1 VAGRRQTSAFARN
14 ADAGTNLQLLLVSAI
29 TAVLVTRL
37 YLTLTGYPR
46 IGSGPLH
53 IAHLLWGGLLMLVAV
68 VIALVVLG
76 KRGKRLAAIVGG
88 LGLGLFVDEIGKFV
102 TADNNY
108 FFQPAIAL
116 IYVLFVVLF
125 LVFRAIER
133 QSLSEHELLVNA
145 ADMLSEIV
153 LAGATRAELARAH
166 LLLDRCGVEG
176 PLAEGLRQAIA
187 NATHLPEHRSRLTTA
202 AAWAWRTYDAL
213 LEWPWFQR
221 AIWLVFV
228 GQAVFGLIATA
239 VYVWAT
245 IEGVS
250 PISGAQLL
258 TSSISLV
265 LVLIGVER
273 LPRSRLDAYRWF
285 ERSVLVSISFTQV
298 IMFWQDQLTALGGLF
313 WDLVLLEVL
322 RYLMKQETARIVTE
336 R

>member
-1 VAGRRQTSAFARN
+1 
-14 ADAGTNLQLLLVSAI
+14 LLVSAV

-37 YLTLTGYPR
+37 YLSLTGYPR

-68 VIALVVLG
+68 VIMLAVLG
-76 KRGKRLAAIVGG
+76 KRSKRWAAIVGG

-108 FFQPAIAL
+108 FFQPALAL
-116 IYVLFVVLF
+116 IYVLFIVLF

-133 QSLSEHELLVNA
+133 TSLSQHELLVNA

-153 LAGATRAELARAH
+153 MAGATRSELARAH
-166 LLLDRCGVEG
+166 LLLDRCAVHG
-176 PLAEGLRQAIA
+176 PLADGLRQAIA
-187 NATHLPEHRSRLTTA
+187 NATHVPEHRSPVTVA

-213 LEWPWFQR
+213 LEWRWFQR
-221 AIWLVFV
+221 AIWLIFV
-228 GQAVFGLIATA
+228 GQALFGLIATA
-239 VYVWAT
+239 VTTWAT
-245 IEGVS
+245 INGVS
-250 PISGAQLL
+250 TISAAQLV

-285 ERSVLVSISFTQV
+285 ERSVLISIFFTQV

-313 WDLVLLEVL
+313 WDLGLLEVL
-322 RYLMKQETARIVTE
+322 RYLIKQETARIVTE
-336 R
+336 H